1 MPISPLARSLQA
13 FVYGITL
20 PLRAGALILRSPALL
35 AASAV
40 PWLLSLA
47 LDIWVVHR
55 MQQALSA
62 WIESQLT
69 GSLQWAAVVLGWI
82 ALFIAGVLAF
92 SFIASV
98 VALPVNDFLAELA
111 EPRASPPLP
120 SVGSISWTG
129 RARLL
134 SIDLF
139 KTMCALSMSV
149 VALFLSW
156 VPVINLLGAALAFM
170 LIAFQFLSYPQTRRG
185 EGVLAGVRFLAAHFW
200 ASLGFGMSFGFL
212 FAIPIVSSVAL
223 PLAVVGG
230 TLLYARSRIPLPPPP
245 ANSAH

>member
-1 MPISPLARSLQA
+1 MTGSLARSLQA

-20 PLRAGALILRSPALL
+20 PLRAGSVILRSPALL

-55 MQQALSA
+55 LQQALST
-62 WIESQLT
+62 WIEAQLS

-82 ALFIAGVLAF
+82 ALFVAGVLAF

-98 VALPVNDFLAELA
+98 IALPVNDFLAELT
-111 EPRASPPLP
+111 EPRANPPLP
-120 SVGSISWTG
+120 STGSISWAG

-134 SIDLF
+134 TIDLF
-139 KTMCALSMSV
+139 KTVCALSMSV
-149 VALFLSW
+149 LALLLSW
-156 VPVINLLGAALAFM
+156 MPVVNLVGAVLAFM

-185 EGVLAGVRFLAAHFW
+185 EGVLAGVRFLALNFW
-200 ASLGFGMSFGFL
+200 SSLGFGMSFAFL
-212 FAIPIVSSVAL
+212 FAIPIVSSFAL

-230 TLLYARSRIPLPPPP
+230 TLLYARSRPLLPGP